1 MAGSGLNAFRRKR
14 PICLIIR
21 KRASPGGKQ
30 MQLIVDS
37 FRSDLFAGR
46 TILVSGGSS
55 GVGLALARG
64 FAALGGQVV
73 ATGTSDDKIARNRT
87 DAANAG
93 ITFAQLDVRDGAAI
107 VSTLSQFERLDVLV
121 NAAGILSVDAP
132 FDEHVYRDV
141 IDVNLNGALRLA
153 LAGEPLLRQSSGS
166 ILNIVSMA
174 CFTAGPAMLAYTA
187 SKSALKG
194 LTHALA
200 HRLGRDGIRVNAVAP
215 GFHKTEMSAP
225 VWSDPALS
233 ERVVGRTA
241 LGLWGEVDDLVGPAL
256 FLSSPAAAYVTGETM
271 IVDGGW
277 LTGSGLD

>member
-1 MAGSGLNAFRRKR
+1 
-14 PICLIIR
+14 
-21 KRASPGGKQ
+21 

-37 FRSDLFAGR
+37 FRSDLFAGK

-64 FAALGGQVV
+64 FAALGGRVM
-73 ATGTSDDKIARNRT
+73 ATGTSEDKL
-87 DAANAG
+87 AANRADPANTG
-93 ITFAQLDVRDGAAI
+93 VMFTRLDVRDRAAI
-107 VSTLSQFERLDVLV
+107 VSTLSQFERLHVLV

-132 FDEHVYRDV
+132 FDEAVYRDV
-141 IDVNLNGALRLA
+141 MDVNLNGALRLA
-153 LAGEPLLRQSSGS
+153 LAGESLLRHSRGS

-174 CFTAGPAMLAYTA
+174 CFTGGPAMLAYTA

-194 LTHALA
+194 LTHTLA

-225 VWSDPALS
+225 VWSDPTMS
-233 ERVVGRTA
+233 ERVVRRTA
-241 LGLWGEVDDLVGPAL
+241 LGRWGEVEDLVGPAL